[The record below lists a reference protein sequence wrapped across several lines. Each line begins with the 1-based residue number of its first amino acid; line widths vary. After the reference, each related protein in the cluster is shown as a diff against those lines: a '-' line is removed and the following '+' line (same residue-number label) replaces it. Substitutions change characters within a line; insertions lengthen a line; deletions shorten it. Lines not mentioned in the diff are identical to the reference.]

1 MKILVLSC
9 STGEGHNS
17 AARALCAQAAE
28 MGIDAD
34 LADPVS
40 FAGPR
45 AARAVAGL
53 YNRMIRHVPP
63 LFGAVQMEIMNPG
76 SMGVWF
82 GTTRLTNA
90 IVAAV
95 MAIVAGVTYDRL
107 GPVWTFSIFIACDAF
122 IRMPLLASIPET
134 LGRAMT
140 DEEAHAD
147 PR

>member
-63 LFGAVQMEIMNPG
+63 LFGAVYALGGAYAAKALVCCRLSGSPSARQALRQRARDMNILLIEDVDKLQR
-76 SMGVWF
+76 SQ
-82 GTTRLTNA
+82 L
-90 IVAAV
+90 AALLRRE
-95 MAIVAGVTYDRL
+95 ASE
-107 GPVWTFSIFIACDAF
+107 GPSVSLRSI
-122 IRMPLLASIPET
+122 
-134 LGRAMT
+134 
-140 DEEAHAD
+140 
-147 PR
+147 